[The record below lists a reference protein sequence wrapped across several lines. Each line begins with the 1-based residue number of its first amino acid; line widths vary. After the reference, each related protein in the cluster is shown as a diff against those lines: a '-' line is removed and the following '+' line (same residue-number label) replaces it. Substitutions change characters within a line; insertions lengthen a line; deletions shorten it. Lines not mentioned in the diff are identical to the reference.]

1 MEENYTMICTRC
13 GSHHVTIKDENY
25 CVCQNCEAIIAR
37 KKATNFKEEF
47 EKLQKEGKS
56 LDILNLRKL
65 TKKALK
71 GHIDTSVVKTCSQE
85 ILKYLPDDILGTFY
99 LLYVNRKSNPFA
111 YESFLEHLNNEAT
124 ITEMDEIVDIIVSST
139 QKREEEKIRKLTN
152 HFYGAKYNKDIDKA
166 LIKRQEEIELFSD
179 IRRDIFICH
188 SSTDINKVNEILKKL
203 EEDGNTCWISSRNI
217 PWDSDNYWLNIE
229 KAIKSCDIFLC
240 INSINTMQSNDCRR
254 EVEIARNLN
263 KKRIEYKLDDAK
275 DITLFKKF
283 FTGQW
288 ITNTN
293 DLLEKVYDLK
303 NKEDKLLNKIKDL
316 IDNNKLDEAKASLE
330 ELNTITSN
338 ENTLTICKSL
348 IKAINLINEK
358 MYNEAKEV
366 LLDSVDINYT
376 KSLLK
381 LCNKY
386 IDNKKTNEKDNDSKE
401 NKVEK
406 LEKNDKKTNPLS
418 RIKILVNIKK
428 NYKLAEEEI
437 LTALEEDYDNYDLW
451 YYYLKAITEN
461 FKTNMHSEIS
471 IAFENLYRLANENNE
486 KELKELENKL
496 YAEDLDSIND
506 KKTEDEDVKHNIEE
520 EKAKELEEKIRRELE
535 EKIKREFEEK
545 QKTELEERRKQEL
558 KEKKKKDQEEKKKL
572 EIQKRIDEFV
582 PGNIIEMG
590 TYPQTIKAPKIKIN
604 EEKKDENGYYT
615 GSDGK
620 KYAFVKTPRNYYRF
634 SNGEEIKAFRSY
646 YFKVEPI
653 KWKVLEVQGDLAFLF
668 SESILDHHNFD
679 SLSNDYDK
687 SSIRKWL
694 NNEFFLKAFSEE
706 EKRIIQ
712 TTNVDNS
719 YTSVNDIYNPHVCS
733 NTKDKIFLLS
743 AKEITNQAYGY
754 STSINGD
761 YARRKK
767 NSDYAKANYAYE
779 DKDNGYGCYWLR
791 SACSSN
797 KAARIFSYGNYE
809 HFYASSDC
817 IGIAPCMWVKFK

>member
-1 MEENYTMICTRC
+1 
-13 GSHHVTIKDENY
+13 
-25 CVCQNCEAIIAR
+25 
-37 KKATNFKEEF
+37 
-47 EKLQKEGKS
+47 
-56 LDILNLRKL
+56 
-65 TKKALK
+65 
-71 GHIDTSVVKTCSQE
+71 
-85 ILKYLPDDILGTFY
+85 
-99 LLYVNRKSNPFA
+99 
-111 YESFLEHLNNEAT
+111 
-124 ITEMDEIVDIIVSST
+124 
-139 QKREEEKIRKLTN
+139 
-152 HFYGAKYNKDIDKA
+152 
-166 LIKRQEEIELFSD
+166 
-179 IRRDIFICH
+179 
-188 SSTDINKVNEILKKL
+188 
-203 EEDGNTCWISSRNI
+203 
-217 PWDSDNYWLNIE
+217 
-229 KAIKSCDIFLC
+229 
-240 INSINTMQSNDCRR
+240 
-254 EVEIARNLN
+254 
-263 KKRIEYKLDDAK
+263 
-275 DITLFKKF
+275 
-283 FTGQW
+283 
-288 ITNTN
+288 
-293 DLLEKVYDLK
+293 
-303 NKEDKLLNKIKDL
+303 
-316 IDNNKLDEAKASLE
+316 
-330 ELNTITSN
+330 
-338 ENTLTICKSL
+338 
-348 IKAINLINEK
+348 
-358 MYNEAKEV
+358 
-366 LLDSVDINYT
+366 
-376 KSLLK
+376 
-381 LCNKY
+381 
-386 IDNKKTNEKDNDSKE
+386 
-401 NKVEK
+401 
-406 LEKNDKKTNPLS
+406 
-418 RIKILVNIKK
+418 
-428 NYKLAEEEI
+428 
-437 LTALEEDYDNYDLW
+437 
-451 YYYLKAITEN
+451 
-461 FKTNMHSEIS
+461 
-471 IAFENLYRLANENNE
+471 
-486 KELKELENKL
+486 
-496 YAEDLDSIND
+496 
-506 KKTEDEDVKHNIEE
+506 
-520 EKAKELEEKIRRELE
+520 
-535 EKIKREFEEK
+535 
-545 QKTELEERRKQEL
+545 
-558 KEKKKKDQEEKKKL
+558 
-572 EIQKRIDEFV
+572 
-582 PGNIIEMG
+582 MG